1 VIPRSANAAPVAAAE
16 ATMDDDGTLTVSGV
30 LSFDTVP
37 DVFAKSAAWV
47 QKSQGAITIDLKNV
61 DRADS
66 AGLALLVEWLQ
77 LARRRNLSLTFA
89 NMPEQVRSL
98 ARVNGLSNAL
108 GVAGS

>member
-1 VIPRSANAAPVAAAE
+1 MDAN
-16 ATMDDDGTLTVSGV
+16 GTLTVSGV